1 MECTRVREEIL
12 ESFES
17 PRPPSPAVVREAI
30 DAHVAGC
37 PDCARFLEVQHRLDR
52 GLSRYL
58 AAPELTAQFR
68 TQLREQMQRAP
79 RPIWSDWLPAA
90 VHFASCGVAT
100 AACVALLP
108 FSPITVVA
116 AAAGVTLVSHFLL
129 ITAQAVFDAVG
140 DSLS

>member
-1 MECTRVREEIL
+1 MECMGVREGIL

-17 PRPPSPAVVREAI
+17 PRPAAEREAI
-30 DAHVAGC
+30 DAHVAAC
-37 PDCARFLEVQHRLDR
+37 PECARFLEVQRRLDR

-58 AAPELTAQFR
+58 AAPELDAR
-68 TQLREQMQRAP
+68 LRAQLRDQMRKAP

-108 FSPITVVA
+108 FSPSVVVA

-129 ITAQAVFDAVG
+129 TAAQGIFDAAG